1 MLGHENIAYS
11 PWLIL
16 PPPSHPIAK
25 FREVTQQLVF
35 NSCLVHTGLFFYFAR
50 KVFYRREQN
59 ELSNALSARDPDE
72 SSAVP
77 SPSRTYSSHENKGNN
92 RWRITH
98 RSIPISK
105 QFPLWLVAVAVV
117 AHQCLLL
124 WSGSQRAHSPY
135 CHCSIALHSLTA
147 SGWPLPAGPTVC
159 VGNPV

>member
-1 MLGHENIAYS
+1 MRIFKRIFSRKKSGEFEWGAIATVLGHENIAYS

-72 SSAVP
+72 SNP
-77 SPSRTYSSHENKGNN
+77 K
-92 RWRITH
+92 
-98 RSIPISK
+98 PIFLMK
-105 QFPLWLVAVAVV
+105 IKAT
-117 AHQCLLL
+117 
-124 WSGSQRAHSPY
+124 
-135 CHCSIALHSLTA
+135 I
-147 SGWPLPAGPTVC
+147 
-159 VGNPV
+159 VG